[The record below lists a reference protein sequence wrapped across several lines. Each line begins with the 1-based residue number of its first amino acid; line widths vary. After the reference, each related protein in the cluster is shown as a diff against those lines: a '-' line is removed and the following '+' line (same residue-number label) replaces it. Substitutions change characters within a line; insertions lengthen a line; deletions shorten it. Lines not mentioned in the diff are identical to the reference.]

1 MTTNPDDALVAEMF
15 SGTKNYLEI
24 YIGVMTD
31 HVAKL
36 ANENQITSVSTIQ
49 IKIFF
54 APLSGASMTWSTIL
68 VSASSWSEF
77 AISCSPTTITNHLF
91 LPPPPWLPSRLIPM
105 DRSRQK
111 RPFDTGAW
119 HLGKSPLDAGAQ
131 TLGAGA
137 RPPKPNQIPP
147 PFLPG
152 LSIPHSDICLQP
164 H

>member
-54 APLSGASMTWSTIL
+54 APLSGASMT
-68 VSASSWSEF
+68 
-77 AISCSPTTITNHLF
+77 
-91 LPPPPWLPSRLIPM
+91 
-105 DRSRQK
+105 
-111 RPFDTGAW
+111 
-119 HLGKSPLDAGAQ
+119 
-131 TLGAGA
+131 
-137 RPPKPNQIPP
+137 
-147 PFLPG
+147 
-152 LSIPHSDICLQP
+152 
-164 H
+164 